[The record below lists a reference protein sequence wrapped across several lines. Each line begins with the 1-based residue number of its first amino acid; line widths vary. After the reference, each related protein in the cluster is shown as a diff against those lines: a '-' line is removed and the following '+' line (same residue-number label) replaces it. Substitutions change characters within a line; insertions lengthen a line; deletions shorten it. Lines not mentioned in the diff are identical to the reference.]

1 MIIVSIS
8 FDNTSLKAI
17 LFVICDHCLRKVVN
31 FKFDNLILKQ
41 NYVVIVCQN
50 YSILCCCLTAAISV
64 VEKLCLLYTQT
75 TKVRISLYI
84 IA

>member
-41 NYVVIVCQN
+41 NCVVIVCQN
-50 YSILCCCLTAAISV
+50 NGICVGLLNCAV
-64 VEKLCLLYTQT
+64 V
-75 TKVRISLYI
+75 
-84 IA
+84 